1 MEGSVVGGIVA
12 SITMEVKRGQP
23 QKAPPPINVM
33 PLGMVTEV
41 KPPQP
46 ENVELSI
53 LLILGGMVTEV
64 KPLQLKYLEVIDY
77 QLFVV
82 NTVEKWIGFYLW
94 VHGK

>member
-12 SITMEVKRGQP
+12 SITMEVKRGQD
-23 QKAPPPINVM
+23 Q
-33 PLGMVTEV
+33 
-41 KPPQP
+41 
-46 ENVELSI
+46 
-53 LLILGGMVTEV
+53 
-64 KPLQLKYLEVIDY
+64 YLEVIDY